1 MKRADELLDESHF
14 RVALLACAHCGQ
26 RFLSVFTETI
36 DWADGEDPQYWNV
49 LPLEEAEAADLVRRR
64 ESLDEAALAAIG
76 RERRSLKRDFPKD
89 AQPRVYWATGLR
101 VGPHD

>member
-1 MKRADELLDESHF
+1 
-14 RVALLACAHCGQ
+14 VLLACAHCGQ

-64 ESLDEAALAAIG
+64 DSLDEAALARIG
-76 RERRSLKRDFPKD
+76 EGRRSLKRDFPKNGE
-89 AQPRVYWATGLR
+89 PRAYWAAGLR